1 MDEFKQGLITSLW
14 DCDHC
19 NYSLDPE
26 DIEIYDEDDYFTI
39 IKLKLK

>member
-1 MDEFKQGLITSLW
+1 MSLKSK
-14 DCDHC
+14 DLLGIKE
-19 NYSLDPE
+19 LDPE